1 MEPYLWSGLALLELE
16 SARFNDQ
23 THGCRAPRDEIELQ
37 ERPLAAAELGVEQ
50 ILCVAEDADDGVDR
64 RLLASG
70 RLGVPFG
77 ELERALHEDGLR
89 QRRQA
94 APAAAPPA
102 PTCDT
107 ARSFV
112 DRGATERTI
121 QLGDHLLDV
130 DPEAAQQFAATVSSR
145 HDTLRLQSSEFG
157 FDSLRSK
164 AARRSTLTARAVLVR
179 NRP

>member
-16 SARFNDQ
+16 SARFNDH

-37 ERPLAAAELGVEQ
+37 ERPRAAAAELGVER
-50 ILCVAEDADDGVDR
+50 ILCVAEDADDDVVDR

-70 RLGVPFG
+70 RLRVPFG
-77 ELERALHEDGLR
+77 ELERALHEHGLR

-107 ARSFV
+107 ARFFV

-157 FDSLRSK
+157 FDSLRGK
-164 AARRSTLTARAVLVR
+164 AARPNHAHRQGGARA
-179 NRP
+179 